1 MSASFRPDIQGLRAL
16 AVGGVVAY
24 HFGLTALPGGFA
36 GVDIFFV
43 ISGWLIS
50 THLMREITETGRLDL
65 WRFYARRARRLLPAA
80 LFVILVT
87 LAAGYFILSPRE
99 QALYSRGAMYASAYA
114 INLWLLR
121 WSFDYFAA
129 DALSNPF
136 IHFWSLSVE
145 EQFYL
150 VWPALLLLA
159 AWLRPGKHMA
169 IAVIGAA
176 GLASFAACLWLTS
189 AAPAWAF
196 YFSPLR
202 AWEFA
207 AGGLATL
214 APATLWRNRLEQF
227 IVSRKRRTAPA
238 LCPDAIADGKPFH
251 AFPGIARWLRA
262 VQGWLGLALIAAAYL
277 ALSEDLPFPG
287 WYALLPVAGTV
298 LVLLSGAGEEDDSET
313 VSPAR
318 WQALAPASLLSLP
331 PLQWIGALSYSL
343 YLWHWPVIVYA
354 GMLVPDLTVAQRL
367 GCGALA
373 LALSF
378 LTYHL
383 IENPARRGGWPIAGA
398 RAFRFAAIPVRKPF
412 HTFPGIALAPA
423 LALTGAGVAVAYANA
438 HLATRNIDPAQRGI
452 EQAAEQPSIAR
463 ARDANCLL
471 DFHTVKPKPC
481 VFGPADAAHTIVLF
495 GDSHADHWSTPLVAA
510 ARRND
515 TKVVTYLKSSCRA
528 SRLST
533 FNAVLKRD
541 YTECDAWR
549 EQAIADIIRRKP
561 RLVVIS
567 EFSIGNLTR
576 DLPAAGRKAETARWQ
591 AGLRS
596 TLQAFSKAGVETA
609 VIRDTPIGDSFADSC
624 VARALWWRKAPSR
637 CDTPRTE
644 AANDK
649 AAAAER
655 AVVKSVPDTL
665 YVDLTDRFCGPTQCH
680 VFIGGKLAFRDR
692 HHLATAFAE
701 TLEGPL
707 EKALF

>member
-1 MSASFRPDIQGLRAL
+1 MAASFRPDIQGLRAL

-43 ISGWLIS
+43 ISGWLIT
-50 THLMREITETGRLDL
+50 THLMQEIGDTGRLDL

-80 LFVILVT
+80 LFVILAT
-87 LAAGYFILSPRE
+87 LAAGYFILSPQE
-99 QALYSRGAMYASAYA
+99 QALYSRGAMFASAYA

-129 DALSNPF
+129 DATSNPF

-150 VWPALLLLA
+150 AWPALLLLA
-159 AWLRPGKHMA
+159 AWLRPGRRTA
-169 IAVIGAA
+169 VAVIGAA
-176 GLASFAACLWLTS
+176 GLASFAACMWLTS

-196 YFSPLR
+196 YVSPLR

-214 APATLWRNRLEQF
+214 APATLLQHR
-227 IVSRKRRTAPA
+227 AA
-238 LCPDAIADGKPFH
+238 
-251 AFPGIARWLRA
+251 LRA
-262 VQGWLGLALIAAAYL
+262 ALGWLGLALIAAAYL
-277 ALSEDLPFPG
+277 LLSEDMPFPG
-287 WYALLPVAGTV
+287 YLALLPVAGTV
-298 LVLLSGAGEEDDSET
+298 LVLVSGVGAEQTGRRAWWQSLG
-313 VSPAR
+313 PA
-318 WQALAPASLLSLP
+318 AALSLP
-331 PLQWIGALSYSL
+331 PLQWIGTLSYSL

-354 GMLVPDLTVAQRL
+354 QMLVPDLTAPQRL

-373 LALSF
+373 LALSVF
-378 LTYHL
+378 TYHL
-383 IENPARRGGWPIAGA
+383 IENPGRRAGWLTVGA
-398 RAFRFAAIPVRKPF
+398 R
-412 HTFPGIALAPA
+412 ALAPA
-423 LALTGAGVAVAYANA
+423 LALTGVGVAVAYANA
-438 HLATRNIDPAQRGI
+438 HLAQRNIDPEQRGI
-452 EQAAEQPSIAR
+452 ERAAEQPSIAR
-463 ARDANCLL
+463 AVDKSCLL
-471 DFHTVKPKPC
+471 DFHTVTPKPC
-481 VFGPADAAHTIVLF
+481 VFGATDAAHTIVLF
-495 GDSHADHWSTPLVAA
+495 GDSHADHWSTPLIEAA
-510 ARRND
+510 KRND

-533 FNAVLKRD
+533 FNTVLKRD

-549 EQAIADIIRRKP
+549 EQAISDIIRRKP

-576 DLPAAGRKAETARWQ
+576 DMPAASRAAETARWQ

-596 TLQAFSKAGVETA
+596 TLQAFSRAGVEAA
-609 VIRDTPIGDSFADSC
+609 VIRDTPINASFADSC
-624 VARALWWRKAPSR
+624 VARTLWWREAPSPH
-637 CDTPRTE
+637 CDTPRAK
-644 AANDK
+644 AANDN

-655 AVVKSVPDTL
+655 AVVTSVPNTL
-665 YVDLTDRFCGPTQCH
+665 YVDLTDRFCGRTACH

>member
-1 MSASFRPDIQGLRAL
+1 MAASFRPDIQGLRAL

-43 ISGWLIS
+43 ISGWLIT
-50 THLMREITETGRLDL
+50 THLMHEITETGRLDL
-65 WRFYARRARRLLPAA
+65 LRFYARRARRLLPAA
-80 LFVILVT
+80 LFVILAT
-87 LAAGYFILSPRE
+87 LAAGYFILAPQE
-99 QALYSRGAMYASAYA
+99 QALYSRGAMFASAYA

-121 WSFDYFAA
+121 WSFDYFAS

-150 VWPALLLLA
+150 VWPALLLFA
-159 AWLRPGKHMA
+159 AWLHPGKRM
-169 IAVIGAA
+169 AVIVIGVA
-176 GLASFAACLWLTS
+176 GLASFTACLWLTS
-189 AAPAWAF
+189 LSPAWAF

-214 APATLWRNRLEQF
+214 APATLLRNR
-227 IVSRKRRTAPA
+227 A
-238 LCPDAIADGKPFH
+238 
-251 AFPGIARWLRA
+251 WLRA
-262 VQGWLGLALIAAAYL
+262 ALGWLGLALIAVAYL
-277 ALSEDLPFPG
+277 CLSEDLPFPG

-298 LVLLSGAGEEDDSET
+298 LVLLSGAGEEHDKHT
-313 VSPAR
+313 ASPTG
-318 WQALAPASLLSLP
+318 WQALTPAAALSLP

-354 GMLVPDLTVAQRL
+354 GMLAPDLTAPQRL

-373 LALSF
+373 LALAF

-383 IENPARRGGWPIAGA
+383 IENPARRGGWLTVG
-398 RAFRFAAIPVRKPF
+398 VR
-412 HTFPGIALAPA
+412 ALAPA
-423 LALTGAGVAVAYANA
+423 LALTGVGVAVAYANA

-452 EQAAEQPSIAR
+452 EQAAEQPSTAR
-463 ARDANCLL
+463 ATDENCLL

-481 VFGPADAAHTIVLF
+481 TFGAADAAHTIVLF
-495 GDSHADHWSTPLVAA
+495 GDSHADHWSTPLVEA

-528 SRLST
+528 SRLPT
-533 FNAVLKRD
+533 FSAVLKRD

-576 DLPAAGRKAETARWQ
+576 DMPAAGRKAETARWQ

-596 TLQAFSKAGVETA
+596 TLQAFSQAGVETA

-624 VARALWWRKAPSR
+624 VARALWWREPPSN
-637 CDTPRTE
+637 CDTPRAQ
-644 AANDK
+644 AANDS
-649 AAAAER
+649 AAAQER

-665 YVDLTDRFCGPTQCH
+665 YVDLTDRFCGPTECH

-701 TLEGPL
+701 TLEGPI
-707 EKALF
+707 ERALF

>member
-1 MSASFRPDIQGLRAL
+1 MAASFRPDIQGLRAL

-24 HFGLTALPGGFA
+24 HFGLSALPGGFA

-43 ISGWLIS
+43 ISGWLIT
-50 THLMREITETGRLDL
+50 THLMSEITETGRLDL

-80 LFVILVT
+80 LFVILAT
-87 LAAGYFILSPRE
+87 LGAGYFILAPQE
-99 QALYSRGAMYASAYA
+99 QALYSRGAMFASAYA

-150 VWPALLLLA
+150 VWPALLLFA
-159 AWLRPGKHMA
+159 AWLHPGKRMA
-169 IAVIGAA
+169 AVVIGIA

-189 AAPAWAF
+189 LSPAWAF

-214 APATLWRNRLEQF
+214 APA
-227 IVSRKRRTAPA
+227 A
-238 LCPDAIADGKPFH
+238 LRQQRP
-251 AFPGIARWLRA
+251 WLRSA
-262 VQGWLGLALIAAAYL
+262 QGWLGLALIAAAYVS
-277 ALSEDLPFPG
+277 LSEDLPFPG
-287 WYALLPVAGTV
+287 WYAVIPVAGTV
-298 LVLLSGAGEEDDSET
+298 LVLLSGAGKELDEAT
-313 VSPAR
+313 ASPTG
-318 WQALAPASLLSLP
+318 WQTLAPASLLSLP
-331 PLQWIGALSYSL
+331 PLQWVGALSYSL

-354 GMLVPDLTVAQRL
+354 QMLAPDLSVPQRL

-383 IENPARRGGWPIAGA
+383 IENPGRRFGWLTAS
-398 RAFRFAAIPVRKPF
+398 KW
-412 HTFPGIALAPA
+412 ALAPA
-423 LALTGAGVAVAYANA
+423 LALTGVGVAVAYANA
-438 HLATRNIDPAQRGI
+438 HLATGNIDPTQRGI

-463 ARDANCLL
+463 ALDKNCLL

-481 VFGPADAAHTIVLF
+481 TFGPADAAHTIVLF
-495 GDSHADHWSTPLVAA
+495 GDSHADHWSTPLVEAA
-510 ARRND
+510 KRND

-533 FNAVLKRD
+533 FNTVLKRD

-576 DLPAAGRKAETARWQ
+576 DMPAAGRKAETARWQ

-596 TLQAFSKAGVETA
+596 TLQAFSQAGVETA

-624 VARALWWRKAPSR
+624 VARALWWREAPSR
-637 CDTPRTE
+637 CDTPRAQ
-644 AANDK
+644 AANDG
-649 AAAAER
+649 AAAQER

>member
-1 MSASFRPDIQGLRAL
+1 MAASFRPDIQGLRAL

-24 HFGLTALPGGFA
+24 HFGLTGLPGGFA

-43 ISGWLIS
+43 ISGWLIT
-50 THLMREITETGRLDL
+50 THLMQEITETGRLDL

-80 LFVILVT
+80 LFVILAT
-87 LAAGYFILSPRE
+87 LAAGHFILAPQE
-99 QALYSRGAMYASAYA
+99 QALYSRGAMFASAYA

-129 DALSNPF
+129 DATSNPF

-150 VWPALLLLA
+150 AWPALLLLA
-159 AWLRPGKHMA
+159 AWLRPGRRTA
-169 IAVIGAA
+169 VAVIGAA
-176 GLASFAACLWLTS
+176 GLASFAACAWLTVV
-189 AAPAWAF
+189 APAWAF

-214 APATLWRNRLEQF
+214 VPVTFLHHRA
-227 IVSRKRRTAPA
+227 
-238 LCPDAIADGKPFH
+238 G
-251 AFPGIARWLRA
+251 LRA
-262 VQGWLGLALIAAAYL
+262 VQGWLGLTLIAVAYL
-277 ALSEDLPFPG
+277 LLSEDLPFPG
-287 WYALLPVAGTV
+287 YYALLPVAGTM
-298 LVLLSGAGEEDDSET
+298 LVLLSSAGEEQNG
-313 VSPAR
+313 SPCR
-318 WQALAPASLLSLP
+318 QAFGPTAALSLP

-354 GMLVPDLTVAQRL
+354 QMLAPDLSGPQRL

-373 LALSF
+373 LALSVF
-378 LTYHL
+378 TYHL
-383 IENPARRGGWPIAGA
+383 IENPVRRGGWLTAGA
-398 RAFRFAAIPVRKPF
+398 RSLYFSAIPDGKPRL
-412 HTFPGIALAPA
+412 TFPGIALVPA

-438 HLATRNIDPAQRGI
+438 HLAQRNVDPQQRGI
-452 EQAAEQPSIAR
+452 EQAAEKPSIAR
-463 ARDANCLL
+463 AADKGCLL
-471 DFHTVKPKPC
+471 DFHTVTPKPC
-481 VFGPADAAHTIVLF
+481 TFGAADAAHTIVLF
-495 GDSHADHWSTPLVAA
+495 GDSHADHWSTPLIEAA
-510 ARRND
+510 KRND
-515 TKVVTYLKSSCRA
+515 TRVVTYLKSSCRA

-533 FNAVLKRD
+533 FNTVLKRD

-549 EQAIADIIRRKP
+549 EQAISDIIARKP

-576 DLPAAGRKAETARWQ
+576 DMPAARRIAETARWQ

-596 TLQAFSKAGVETA
+596 TLQAFSRAGVETA
-609 VIRDTPIGDSFADSC
+609 VIRDTPISDSFADSC
-624 VARALWWRKAPSR
+624 VARTLWWREAPSPH

-644 AANDK
+644 AANDG

-655 AVVKSVPDTL
+655 AIVASVPDTL
-665 YVDLTDRFCGPTQCH
+665 YVDLTDRFCGRTACH

-707 EKALF
+707 ERALF

>member
-1 MSASFRPDIQGLRAL
+1 MAASFRPDIQGLRAL

-24 HFGLTALPGGFA
+24 HFGLSALPGGFA

-43 ISGWLIS
+43 ISGWLIT
-50 THLMREITETGRLDL
+50 THLMGEITETGRLDL
-65 WRFYARRARRLLPAA
+65 WRFYARRARRLLSAA
-80 LFVILVT
+80 LFVILMT
-87 LAAGYFILSPRE
+87 LGLGYFILAPQE
-99 QALYSRGAMYASAYA
+99 QALYSRGAMFASAYA

-150 VWPALLLLA
+150 VWPALLLFA
-159 AWLRPGKHMA
+159 AWLRPDRRMA
-169 IAVIGAA
+169 VVVIGVA

-189 AAPAWAF
+189 LSPAWAF

-207 AGGLATL
+207 AGGLATQ
-214 APATLWRNRLEQF
+214 APAALWQQR
-227 IVSRKRRTAPA
+227 P
-238 LCPDAIADGKPFH
+238 
-251 AFPGIARWLRA
+251 WLRSA
-262 VQGWLGLALIAAAYL
+262 EGWLGLVLIAVAYL
-277 ALSEDLPFPG
+277 SLSEDLPFPG

-298 LVLLSGAGEEDDSET
+298 LVLLSGAGEENDAAET
-313 VSPAR
+313 SPAR
-318 WQALAPASLLSLP
+318 WQALAPASVLSLA
-331 PLQWIGALSYSL
+331 PLQWVGTLSYSL

-354 GMLVPDLTVAQRL
+354 GMLAPDLSILRRF

-373 LALSF
+373 LAF

-383 IENPARRGGWPIAGA
+383 IENPARRGGWLTVGA
-398 RAFRFAAIPVRKPF
+398 R
-412 HTFPGIALAPA
+412 ALAPA
-423 LALTGAGVAVAYANA
+423 LALTGMGVAAAYANA
-438 HLATRNIDPAQRGI
+438 HLAARNIDSAQRGI

-463 ARDANCLL
+463 AVDKNCLL

-481 VFGPADAAHTIVLF
+481 TFGPADAAHTIVLF
-495 GDSHADHWSTPLVAA
+495 GDSHADHWSTPLVEAA
-510 ARRND
+510 KRND

-533 FNAVLKRD
+533 FNTVLKRD

-549 EQAIADIIRRKP
+549 EQAITDIIRRKP

-576 DLPAAGRKAETARWQ
+576 DMPAAGRKAETARWQ

-596 TLQAFSKAGVETA
+596 TLQAFSQAGVETA

-624 VARALWWRKAPSR
+624 VARALWWREAPSR
-637 CDTPRTE
+637 CDTPRAQ
-644 AANDK
+644 AANDST
-649 AAAAER
+649 AAQER
-655 AVVKSVPDTL
+655 AVVKSVPDTR

>member
-1 MSASFRPDIQGLRAL
+1 MAASFRPDIQGLRAL

-50 THLMREITETGRLDL
+50 THLMQEIGETGRLDL

-87 LAAGYFILSPRE
+87 LAAGYFILAPQE
-99 QALYSRGAMYASAYA
+99 QALYSRGAMFASAYA

-129 DALSNPF
+129 DATSNPF

-150 VWPALLLLA
+150 AWPALLLLA
-159 AWLRPGKHMA
+159 AWLRPGRRTAAAM
-169 IAVIGAA
+169 IGVV

-214 APATLWRNRLEQF
+214 VPMALLQHRIWLR
-227 IVSRKRRTAPA
+227 PA
-238 LCPDAIADGKPFH
+238 L
-251 AFPGIARWLRA
+251 
-262 VQGWLGLALIAAAYL
+262 GWLGLALIATAYRL
-277 ALSEDLPFPG
+277 LSEDLPFPG

-298 LVLLSGAGEEDDSET
+298 LVLLSGGCGEQTNGRTDRH
-313 VSPAR
+313 VLGPAT
-318 WQALAPASLLSLP
+318 ALSLP
-331 PLQWIGALSYSL
+331 LLQWIGTLSYSL

-354 GMLVPDLTVAQRL
+354 GMLTPDLTVPQRL
-367 GCGALA
+367 GCGVLA
-373 LALSF
+373 LALSV

-383 IENPARRGGWPIAGA
+383 IENPARRGAWLTVGA
-398 RAFRFAAIPVRKPF
+398 R
-412 HTFPGIALAPA
+412 ALAPA

-438 HLATRNIDPAQRGI
+438 HLATRNIGPEQRGI
-452 EQAAEQPSIAR
+452 EQAAERPSIAR
-463 ARDANCLL
+463 AVDKNCLA
-471 DFHTVKPKPC
+471 DFQTVTPKPC
-481 VFGPADAAHTIVLF
+481 TFGPADATRTIVLF
-495 GDSHADHWSTPLVAA
+495 GDSHADHWSTPLIEA
-510 ARRND
+510 ARRNH

-533 FNAVLKRD
+533 FNTVLKRD

-549 EQAIADIIRRKP
+549 EQAISEIIRRKP

-576 DLPAAGRKAETARWQ
+576 DLPAAERTAEVARWQ

-596 TLQAFSKAGVETA
+596 TLQAFSRAGVETA
-609 VIRDTPIGDSFADSC
+609 VIRDTPINASFAGSC
-624 VARALWWRKAPSR
+624 VARTLWWREAPSPH
-637 CDTPRTE
+637 CDTPRAE
-644 AANDK
+644 AANDST
-649 AAAAER
+649 AATER
-655 AVVKSVPDTL
+655 AVVTSVPDTR
-665 YVDLTDRFCGPTQCH
+665 YIDLTNQFCGPTTCH
-680 VFIGGKLAFRDR
+680 VVISGQLAFRDR
-692 HHLATAFAE
+692 HHLATGFAE
-701 TLEGPL
+701 TLAGPL
-707 EKALF
+707 ERALF

>member
-1 MSASFRPDIQGLRAL
+1 MAASFRPDIQGLRAL

-50 THLMREITETGRLDL
+50 THLMQEIGDTGRLDL

-80 LFVILVT
+80 LFVILAT
-87 LAAGYFILSPRE
+87 LAAGYFILAPQE
-99 QALYSRGAMYASAYA
+99 QALYSHGAMFASAYT

-129 DALSNPF
+129 DATSNPF

-150 VWPALLLLA
+150 AWPALLLLA
-159 AWLRPGKHMA
+159 AWLRPGRRTA
-169 IAVIGAA
+169 VAVIGAA
-176 GLASFAACLWLTS
+176 GLASFAACMWLTS

-214 APATLWRNRLEQF
+214 VPAAFLRHQPWLR
-227 IVSRKRRTAPA
+227 PA
-238 LCPDAIADGKPFH
+238 L
-251 AFPGIARWLRA
+251 
-262 VQGWLGLALIAAAYL
+262 GWLGLVLIAAAYL
-277 ALSEDLPFPG
+277 RLSENMPFPG
-287 WYALLPVAGTV
+287 WRALLPVAGTV
-298 LVLLSGAGEEDDSET
+298 LVLLSGAGAKQT
-313 VSPAR
+313 GK
-318 WQALAPASLLSLP
+318 QAEQRTGWRAFAPATALSLP
-331 PLQWIGALSYSL
+331 PLQWIGSLSYSL

-354 GMLVPDLTVAQRL
+354 GMLAPDLTVAQRL
-367 GCGALA
+367 GCGVLA
-373 LALSF
+373 LALSV

-383 IENPARRGGWPIAGA
+383 IENPARRGAWLMAGA
-398 RAFRFAAIPVRKPF
+398 RALIPAF
-412 HTFPGIALAPA
+412 
-423 LALTGAGVAVAYANA
+423 ALTGAGVAVAYANA

-452 EQAAEQPSIAR
+452 EQAAEKPSIVR
-463 ARDANCLL
+463 AADKSCLA
-471 DFHTVKPKPC
+471 DFQTVTPKPC
-481 VFGPADAAHTIVLF
+481 VFGAADAAHTIVLF
-495 GDSHADHWSTPLVAA
+495 GDSHADHWSTPLIEAA
-510 ARRND
+510 KRND

-533 FNAVLKRD
+533 FNTVLKRD

-549 EQAIADIIRRKP
+549 EQAISDIIHAKP

-576 DLPAAGRKAETARWQ
+576 DMPAADRAAETARWQ
-591 AGLRS
+591 SGLRS
-596 TLQAFSKAGVETA
+596 TLQAFSRAGVETA
-609 VIRDTPIGDSFADSC
+609 VIRDTPLNASFADSC
-624 VARALWWRKAPSR
+624 VARALWWREAPSPH

-644 AANDK
+644 AANDSI
-649 AAAAER
+649 AAAER
-655 AVVKSVPDTL
+655 AVVNSVPDTR
-665 YVDLTDRFCGPTQCH
+665 YIDLTDRFCGPTSCH
-680 VFIGGKLAFRDR
+680 VVISGQLAFRDR

-701 TLEGPL
+701 TLEAPI
-707 EKALF
+707 ERALF

>member
-1 MSASFRPDIQGLRAL
+1 MAASFRPDIQGLRAL

-50 THLMREITETGRLDL
+50 THLMQEIGDTGRLDL

-80 LFVILVT
+80 LFVILAT
-87 LAAGYFILSPRE
+87 LATGYFILAPQE

-129 DALSNPF
+129 DAASNPF

-150 VWPALLLLA
+150 AWPALLLLA
-159 AWLRPGKHMA
+159 AWLRPGRRMA
-169 IAVIGAA
+169 VIVIGAA

-214 APATLWRNRLEQF
+214 APMTVLQYRA
-227 IVSRKRRTAPA
+227 
-238 LCPDAIADGKPFH
+238 
-251 AFPGIARWLRA
+251 WLRA
-262 VQGWLGLALIAAAYL
+262 ALGWLGLALIAAAYL
-277 ALSEDLPFPG
+277 HLSENMPFPG
-287 WYALLPVAGTV
+287 WYALLPVVGTV
-298 LVLLSGAGEEDDSET
+298 LVLLSGAGAEQT
-313 VSPAR
+313 NGRAN
-318 WQALAPASLLSLP
+318 WQALGPATALSLP
-331 PLQWIGALSYSL
+331 PLQWIGTLSYSL

-354 GMLVPDLTVAQRL
+354 GMLVPDLTVPQRL
-367 GCGALA
+367 GCGVLA
-373 LALSF
+373 LALSAV
-378 LTYHL
+378 TYHL
-383 IENPARRGGWPIAGA
+383 IENPARRGAWLMAGA
-398 RAFRFAAIPVRKPF
+398 RSFPSAIQGARPLRA
-412 HTFPGIALAPA
+412 FPGLVLVPA
-423 LALTGAGVAVAYANA
+423 LVLTGTGVAVAYANA
-438 HLATRNIDPAQRGI
+438 HLATRNIGPEQRGI
-452 EQAAEQPSIAR
+452 VQAAEQPSIVR
-463 ARDANCLL
+463 AVDKSCLL
-471 DFHTVKPKPC
+471 DFQTVTPKPC
-481 VFGPADAAHTIVLF
+481 VFGAANAAHTIVLF
-495 GDSHADHWSTPLVAA
+495 GDSHADHWSTPLIEAA
-510 ARRND
+510 KRND

-533 FNAVLKRD
+533 FNTVLKRD

-549 EQAIADIIRRKP
+549 EQAISDIIQARP

-576 DLPAAGRKAETARWQ
+576 DMPDASRTAEVERWQ

-596 TLQAFSKAGVETA
+596 TLQAFSRAGVETA
-609 VIRDTPIGDSFADSC
+609 VIRDTPINASFADSC
-624 VARALWWRKAPSR
+624 VARALWWREAPSPH
-637 CDTPRTE
+637 CDTPRAD
-644 AANDK
+644 AANDSI
-649 AAAAER
+649 AAAER
-655 AVVKSVPDTL
+655 AVVKSVPDTR
-665 YVDLTDRFCGPTQCH
+665 YIDLTDRFCGPTACH
-680 VFIGGKLAFRDR
+680 VVISGKLAFRDR

-707 EKALF
+707 ERALF

>member
-1 MSASFRPDIQGLRAL
+1 MSAFRPDIQGLRAL

-43 ISGWLIS
+43 ISGWLIT
-50 THLMREITETGRLDL
+50 THLMREIGDTGRLDL

-80 LFVILVT
+80 LFVILAT
-87 LAAGYFILSPRE
+87 LAAGYFILAPQE

-129 DALSNPF
+129 DAASNPF

-150 VWPALLLLA
+150 AWPTLLLLA
-159 AWLRPGKHMA
+159 AWLRPGRRMA
-169 IAVIGAA
+169 VAVIGMA
-176 GLASFAACLWLTS
+176 GLASFATCVWLTS
-189 AAPAWAF
+189 LSPAWAF

-214 APATLWRNRLEQF
+214 VPAAFQGQRPRL
-227 IVSRKRRTAPA
+227 
-238 LCPDAIADGKPFH
+238 H
-251 AFPGIARWLRA
+251 AA
-262 VQGWLGLALIAAAYL
+262 QGWLGLALITAAYL
-277 ALSEDLPFPG
+277 WLSEDLPFPG

-298 LVLLSGAGEEDDSET
+298 LVLLGGAGEQTEHT
-313 VSPAR
+313 GGPAR
-318 WQALAPASLLSLP
+318 WQAFGPGAMLSLP
-331 PLQWIGALSYSL
+331 PLQWVGALSYSL

-354 GMLVPDLTVAQRL
+354 GMLVPDLSVPQRL
-367 GCGALA
+367 GCAVLA
-373 LALSF
+373 LALSV

-383 IENPARRGGWPIAGA
+383 VENPARRGAWLMAGA
-398 RAFRFAAIPVRKPF
+398 RA
-412 HTFPGIALAPA
+412 LAPA
-423 LALTGAGVAVAYANA
+423 MALTGAGVAVAYANA
-438 HLATRNIDPAQRGI
+438 HLATRNIGPEQRGI
-452 EQAAEQPSIAR
+452 EEAAEQPSIAR
-463 ARDANCLL
+463 ATDKNCLL
-471 DFHTVKPKPC
+471 DFHTVRPKPC
-481 VFGPADAAHTIVLF
+481 VFGPADAAHTVVLF
-495 GDSHADHWSTPLVAA
+495 GDSHADHWSTPLVEA

-533 FNAVLKRD
+533 FNTVLKRE

-549 EQAIADIIRRKP
+549 EQAISDIIARKP

-576 DLPAAGRKAETARWQ
+576 DLPAAGRRAETARWQ

-596 TLQAFSKAGVETA
+596 TLQAFSRAGVETA
-609 VIRDTPIGDSFADSC
+609 VIRDTPINDSFADSC
-624 VARALWWRKAPSR
+624 VARALWWREAPSL
-637 CDTPRTE
+637 CDTPRAQ
-644 AANDK
+644 AANDG

-655 AVVKSVPDTL
+655 AVVTSVPDTR
-665 YVDLTDRFCGPTQCH
+665 YVDLTDRFCGPTACH

-701 TLEGPL
+701 TLERPL

>member
-1 MSASFRPDIQGLRAL
+1 
-16 AVGGVVAY
+16 
-24 HFGLTALPGGFA
+24 
-36 GVDIFFV
+36 
-43 ISGWLIS
+43 LIS
-50 THLMREITETGRLDL
+50 THLMQEIGETGRLDL

-87 LAAGYFILSPRE
+87 LAAGYFILAPQE
-99 QALYSRGAMYASAYA
+99 QALYSRGAMFASAYA

-129 DALSNPF
+129 DATSNPF

-150 VWPALLLLA
+150 AWPALLLLA
-159 AWLRPGKHMA
+159 AWLRPGRRTAAAM
-169 IAVIGAA
+169 IGVV

-214 APATLWRNRLEQF
+214 VPMALLQHRIWLR
-227 IVSRKRRTAPA
+227 PA
-238 LCPDAIADGKPFH
+238 L
-251 AFPGIARWLRA
+251 
-262 VQGWLGLALIAAAYL
+262 GWLGLALIATAYRL
-277 ALSEDLPFPG
+277 LSEDLPFPG

-298 LVLLSGAGEEDDSET
+298 LVLLSGGCGEQTNGRTDRH
-313 VSPAR
+313 VLGPAT
-318 WQALAPASLLSLP
+318 ALSLP
-331 PLQWIGALSYSL
+331 PLQWIGTLSYSL

-354 GMLVPDLTVAQRL
+354 GMLTPDLTVPQRL
-367 GCGALA
+367 GCGVLA
-373 LALSF
+373 LALSV

-383 IENPARRGGWPIAGA
+383 IENPARRGAWLTVGA
-398 RAFRFAAIPVRKPF
+398 R
-412 HTFPGIALAPA
+412 ALAPA

-438 HLATRNIDPAQRGI
+438 HLATRNIGPEQRGI
-452 EQAAEQPSIAR
+452 EQAAERPSIAR
-463 ARDANCLL
+463 AVDKNCLA
-471 DFHTVKPKPC
+471 DFQTVTPKPC
-481 VFGPADAAHTIVLF
+481 TFGPADATRTIVLF
-495 GDSHADHWSTPLVAA
+495 GDSHADHWSTPLIEA

-533 FNAVLKRD
+533 FNTVLKRD

-549 EQAIADIIRRKP
+549 EQAISEIIRRKP

-576 DLPAAGRKAETARWQ
+576 DLPAAERTAEVARWQ

-596 TLQAFSKAGVETA
+596 TLQAFSRAGVETA
-609 VIRDTPIGDSFADSC
+609 VIRDTPINASFAGSC
-624 VARALWWRKAPSR
+624 VARTLWWREAPSPH
-637 CDTPRTE
+637 CDTPRAE
-644 AANDK
+644 AANDST
-649 AAAAER
+649 AATER
-655 AVVKSVPDTL
+655 AVVTSVPDTR
-665 YVDLTDRFCGPTQCH
+665 YIDLTNQFCGPTSCH
-680 VFIGGKLAFRDR
+680 VVISGKLAFRDR
-692 HHLATAFAE
+692 HHLATGFAE
-701 TLEGPL
+701 TLAGPL
-707 EKALF
+707 ERALF

>member
-1 MSASFRPDIQGLRAL
+1 MAASFRPDIQGLRAL

-24 HFGLTALPGGFA
+24 HFGFTALPGGFA

-43 ISGWLIS
+43 ISGWLIT
-50 THLMREITETGRLDL
+50 THLMQEIGETSRLDL

-80 LFVILVT
+80 LFVIMVT
-87 LAAGYFILSPRE
+87 LAAGYFILAPQE
-99 QALYSRGAMYASAYA
+99 QALYSRGAMFASAYA

-129 DALSNPF
+129 DATSNPF

-150 VWPALLLLA
+150 AWPALLLLA
-159 AWLRPGKHMA
+159 AWLRPGRRTA
-169 IAVIGAA
+169 AAVIGVV

-214 APATLWRNRLEQF
+214 VPMALLQHRIWLR
-227 IVSRKRRTAPA
+227 PA
-238 LCPDAIADGKPFH
+238 L
-251 AFPGIARWLRA
+251 
-262 VQGWLGLALIAAAYL
+262 GWLGLALIATAYL
-277 ALSEDLPFPG
+277 LLSEDLPFPG

-298 LVLLSGAGEEDDSET
+298 LVLLSGVGEKQT
-313 VSPAR
+313 NGRTHRHALGPAT
-318 WQALAPASLLSLP
+318 ALSMP
-331 PLQWIGALSYSL
+331 PLQWIGTLSYSL

-354 GMLVPDLTVAQRL
+354 GMLAPDLSVPQRL
-367 GCGALA
+367 GCGVLV
-373 LALSF
+373 LALSV

-383 IENPARRGGWPIAGA
+383 IENPARRGAWLTVGA
-398 RAFRFAAIPVRKPF
+398 R
-412 HTFPGIALAPA
+412 ALAPA

-438 HLATRNIDPAQRGI
+438 HLATRNIGPEQRGI
-452 EQAAEQPSIAR
+452 EQAAEKPSIAR
-463 ARDANCLL
+463 AVDKGCLA
-471 DFHTVKPKPC
+471 DFQTVTPKPC
-481 VFGPADAAHTIVLF
+481 TFGPTDATRTIVLF
-495 GDSHADHWSTPLVAA
+495 GDSHADHWSTPLIEAA
-510 ARRND
+510 QRND

-533 FNAVLKRD
+533 FNTVLKRD

-549 EQAIADIIRRKP
+549 EQAISEIIRRKP

-576 DLPAAGRKAETARWQ
+576 DLPAAERTAEVARWQ

-596 TLQAFSKAGVETA
+596 TLQAFSRAGVETA
-609 VIRDTPIGDSFADSC
+609 VIRDTPINASFADSC
-624 VARALWWRKAPSR
+624 VARTLWWREAPSPH
-637 CDTPRTE
+637 CDTPRAE
-644 AANDK
+644 AANDST
-649 AAAAER
+649 AAAER
-655 AVVKSVPDTL
+655 AVVTSVPDTR
-665 YVDLTDRFCGPTQCH
+665 YIDLTNQFCGPTACH
-680 VFIGGKLAFRDR
+680 VVISGKLAFRDR

-707 EKALF
+707 ERALF

>member
-1 MSASFRPDIQGLRAL
+1 MSTCPADTCDGLGQAVGQEVGLHEGAVLAASFRPDIQGLRAL

-24 HFGLTALPGGFA
+24 HFGLSALPGGFA

-43 ISGWLIS
+43 ISGWLIT
-50 THLMREITETGRLDL
+50 THLMQEIGDTGRLDL

-80 LFVILVT
+80 LFVVLATLV
-87 LAAGYFILSPRE
+87 AGYFILSPQE
-99 QALYSRGAMYASAYA
+99 QALYSRGAMFASAYA

-121 WSFDYFAA
+121 WSFDYFAT
-129 DALSNPF
+129 DATSNPF

-150 VWPALLLLA
+150 AWPALLLLA
-159 AWLRPGKHMA
+159 AWLRPGRRTA
-169 IAVIGAA
+169 VAVIGIA
-176 GLASFAACLWLTS
+176 GLASFVACAWLTS

-214 APATLWRNRLEQF
+214 VPVTFLLHRPWLCA
-227 IVSRKRRTAPA
+227 A
-238 LCPDAIADGKPFH
+238 LGSI
-251 AFPGIARWLRA
+251 
-262 VQGWLGLALIAAAYL
+262 GLALIAAAYL
-277 ALSEDLPFPG
+277 WLSEDLPFPG
-287 WYALLPVAGTV
+287 YLALLPVAGTV
-298 LVLLSGAGEEDDSET
+298 LVLLGGAGEER
-313 VSPAR
+313 AGMWANR
-318 WQALAPASLLSLP
+318 RNNWQAFGPAAALSLP

-354 GMLVPDLTVAQRL
+354 QMLVPDLSVPQRL

-373 LALSF
+373 LALSVF
-378 LTYHL
+378 TYRL
-383 IENPARRGGWPIAGA
+383 IENPGRRAGWLTAGA
-398 RAFRFAAIPVRKPF
+398 RALYFSAIPDAKPRL
-412 HTFPGIALAPA
+412 TFPAIALAPA

-438 HLATRNIDPAQRGI
+438 HLAQRNIDPEQRGI
-452 EQAAEQPSIAR
+452 EQAAEQPSIVR
-463 ARDANCLL
+463 AVDKSCLL
-471 DFHTVKPKPC
+471 DFHTVTPKPC
-481 VFGPADAAHTIVLF
+481 TFGATDAAHTIVLF
-495 GDSHADHWSTPLVAA
+495 GDSHADHWSTPLIEA

-533 FNAVLKRD
+533 FNTVLKRD

-549 EQAIADIIRRKP
+549 EQAISDIIARKP

-576 DLPAAGRKAETARWQ
+576 DMPAASRTAETARWQ

-596 TLQAFSKAGVETA
+596 TLQAFSRAGVEAA
-609 VIRDTPIGDSFADSC
+609 VIRDTPINTSFADSC
-624 VARALWWRKAPSR
+624 VARALWWREAPSPH

-644 AANDK
+644 AANDG
-649 AAAAER
+649 AAATER
-655 AVVKSVPDTL
+655 AIVASVPDTL
-665 YVDLTDRFCGPTQCH
+665 YVDLTDHFCGHTSCH

-701 TLEGPL
+701 TLERPL

>member
-1 MSASFRPDIQGLRAL
+1 MAASFRPDIQGLRAL

-24 HFGLTALPGGFA
+24 HFGLSALPGGFA

-43 ISGWLIS
+43 ISGWLIT
-50 THLMREITETGRLDL
+50 THLMGEITETGRLDL

-80 LFVILVT
+80 LFVILAT
-87 LAAGYFILSPRE
+87 LTAGYFILAPQE
-99 QALYSRGAMYASAYA
+99 QALYSRGAMFASAYA

-150 VWPALLLLA
+150 VWPALLLFA
-159 AWLRPGKHMA
+159 AWLRPGRRMA
-169 IAVIGAA
+169 VAVIGVA

-189 AAPAWAF
+189 LSPAWAF

-214 APATLWRNRLEQF
+214 APAALWQQR
-227 IVSRKRRTAPA
+227 P
-238 LCPDAIADGKPFH
+238 
-251 AFPGIARWLRA
+251 WLRSA
-262 VQGWLGLALIAAAYL
+262 QGWLGLALIAVAYL
-277 ALSEDLPFPG
+277 SLSEDLPFPG

-298 LVLLSGAGEEDDSET
+298 LVLLSGAGEENHAAAT
-313 VSPAR
+313 SPAR

-331 PLQWIGALSYSL
+331 PLQWVGTLSYSL
-343 YLWHWPVIVYA
+343 YLWHWPIIVYA
-354 GMLVPDLTVAQRL
+354 GMLAPDLSVLQRF

-373 LALSF
+373 LALAF

-383 IENPARRGGWPIAGA
+383 IENPARRGGWLTAGA
-398 RAFRFAAIPVRKPF
+398 R
-412 HTFPGIALAPA
+412 ALAPA
-423 LALTGAGVAVAYANA
+423 LALTGVGVAAAYANA

-463 ARDANCLL
+463 ANDKNCLL

-481 VFGPADAAHTIVLF
+481 TFGPVDAAHTIVLF
-495 GDSHADHWSTPLVAA
+495 GDSHADHWSTPLVEA

-533 FNAVLKRD
+533 FNTVLKRD

-576 DLPAAGRKAETARWQ
+576 DMPAAGRKAETARWQ

-596 TLQAFSKAGVETA
+596 TLQAFSQAGVETA

-624 VARALWWRKAPSR
+624 VARALWWREPPSR
-637 CDTPRTE
+637 CDTPRAQ
-644 AANDK
+644 AANDG
-649 AAAAER
+649 AAAQER
-655 AVVKSVPDTL
+655 AVVKSVPDTR

>member
-43 ISGWLIS
+43 ISGWLIT
-50 THLMREITETGRLDL
+50 THLMQEIGDTGGLDL

-80 LFVILVT
+80 LFVILAT
-87 LAAGYFILSPRE
+87 LAAGYFILSPQE
-99 QALYSRGAMYASAYA
+99 QALYSGGAMFASAYA

-150 VWPALLLLA
+150 VWPALLLFA
-159 AWLRPGKHMA
+159 AWLRPGRRMA
-169 IAVIGAA
+169 VVVIGVA

-189 AAPAWAF
+189 LSPAWAF

-207 AGGLATL
+207 AGGLATQ
-214 APATLWRNRLEQF
+214 APAALWQQR
-227 IVSRKRRTAPA
+227 P
-238 LCPDAIADGKPFH
+238 
-251 AFPGIARWLRA
+251 WLRSA
-262 VQGWLGLALIAAAYL
+262 EGWLGLVLIAVAYL
-277 ALSEDLPFPG
+277 SLSEDLPFPG

-298 LVLLSGAGEEDDSET
+298 LVLLSGAGEENDAAET
-313 VSPAR
+313 SPAR
-318 WQALAPASLLSLP
+318 WQALAPASVLSLA
-331 PLQWIGALSYSL
+331 PLQWVGTLSYSL

-354 GMLVPDLTVAQRL
+354 GMLAPDLSILQRF

-373 LALSF
+373 LALAF

-383 IENPARRGGWPIAGA
+383 IENPARRGGWLTVGA
-398 RAFRFAAIPVRKPF
+398 R
-412 HTFPGIALAPA
+412 ALAPA
-423 LALTGAGVAVAYANA
+423 LALTGMGVAAAYTNA

-463 ARDANCLL
+463 AVDKNCLL

-481 VFGPADAAHTIVLF
+481 TFGPADAAHTIVLF
-495 GDSHADHWSTPLVAA
+495 GDSHADHWSTPLVEAA
-510 ARRND
+510 KRND

-533 FNAVLKRD
+533 FNTVLKRD

-549 EQAIADIIRRKP
+549 EQAITDIIRRKP

-576 DLPAAGRKAETARWQ
+576 DMPAAGRKAETARWQ

-596 TLQAFSKAGVETA
+596 TLQAFSQAGVETA

-624 VARALWWRKAPSR
+624 VARALWWREAPSR
-637 CDTPRTE
+637 CDTPRAE
-644 AANDK
+644 AANDST
-649 AAAAER
+649 AAQER
-655 AVVKSVPDTL
+655 AVVKSVPDTR
-665 YVDLTDRFCGPTQCH
+665 YVDLTDRFCGPTECH

>member
-1 MSASFRPDIQGLRAL
+1 MAASFRPDIQGLRAL

-43 ISGWLIS
+43 ISGWLIT
-50 THLMREITETGRLDL
+50 THLMQEIGETGRLDL
-65 WRFYARRARRLLPAA
+65 WRFYARRAQRLLPAA

-87 LAAGYFILSPRE
+87 LAAGYFILAPQE
-99 QALYSRGAMYASAYA
+99 QALYSRGAMFASAYA

-129 DALSNPF
+129 DATSNPF

-150 VWPALLLLA
+150 AWPALLLLA
-159 AWLRPGKHMA
+159 AWLRPGRRTA
-169 IAVIGAA
+169 VAVIGVA

-207 AGGLATL
+207 GGGLATL
-214 APATLWRNRLEQF
+214 APVTLPRHR
-227 IVSRKRRTAPA
+227 A
-238 LCPDAIADGKPFH
+238 
-251 AFPGIARWLRA
+251 WLRPA
-262 VQGWLGLALIAAAYL
+262 FGWLGLALIAAAYL
-277 ALSEDLPFPG
+277 LLSEDLPFPG

-298 LVLLSGAGEEDDSET
+298 LVLLSGAGAEYT
-313 VSPAR
+313 GKQTN
-318 WQALAPASLLSLP
+318 WQALGPAAALSLW
-331 PLQWIGALSYSL
+331 PLQWIGTLSYSL
-343 YLWHWPVIVYA
+343 YLWHWPIIVYA
-354 GMLVPDLTVAQRL
+354 QMLAPNLTVPQRL
-367 GCGALA
+367 GCVVLT
-373 LALSF
+373 LALSAF
-378 LTYHL
+378 TYHL
-383 IENPARRGGWPIAGA
+383 IENPARRGAWLTAGA
-398 RAFRFAAIPVRKPF
+398 RAFPDSIPGARPVRA
-412 HTFPGIALAPA
+412 FPGLVLVPA
-423 LALTGAGVAVAYANA
+423 LVLTGAGVAVGYANA
-438 HLATRNIDPAQRGI
+438 HLATRNIGPEQRGI
-452 EQAAEQPSIAR
+452 QQAAEQPSIAR
-463 ARDANCLL
+463 AVDKTCLL
-471 DFHTVKPKPC
+471 DSRTVTPKPC
-481 VFGPADAAHTIVLF
+481 VFGATDAAHTIVLF
-495 GDSHADHWSTPLVAA
+495 GDSHADHWSTPLIEA

-549 EQAIADIIRRKP
+549 ELAIADIIRRKP

-576 DLPAAGRKAETARWQ
+576 DMPAASRAAEIARWQ

-596 TLQAFSKAGVETA
+596 TLQAFSQAGIETA
-609 VIRDTPIGDSFADSC
+609 VIRDTPINTSFVDSC
-624 VARALWWRKAPSR
+624 VARALWWRAAPSL
-637 CDTPRTE
+637 CDTPRAD
-644 AANDK
+644 AANDST
-649 AAAAER
+649 AATER

-665 YVDLTDRFCGPTQCH
+665 YVDLTDHFCGPAACH
-680 VFIGGKLAFRDR
+680 VVIGGKLAFRDR

-707 EKALF
+707 ERALF

>member
-1 MSASFRPDIQGLRAL
+1 MAAAFRPDIQGLRAL

-50 THLMREITETGRLDL
+50 THLMQEIAETGRLDL

-80 LFVILVT
+80 LFVILAT
-87 LAAGYFILSPRE
+87 LAAGYFILAPQE
-99 QALYSRGAMYASAYA
+99 QTLYSRGAMFASAYA

-129 DALSNPF
+129 DAASNPF

-150 VWPALLLLA
+150 AWPALLLLA
-159 AWLRPGKHMA
+159 AWLRPGQRTA
-169 IAVIGAA
+169 ATVIGVA
-176 GLASFAACLWLTS
+176 GLASLAACLWLTS

-214 APATLWRNRLEQF
+214 APVALLRWRQGLL
-227 IVSRKRRTAPA
+227 AA
-238 LCPDAIADGKPFH
+238 L
-251 AFPGIARWLRA
+251 
-262 VQGWLGLALIAAAYL
+262 GWLGLALIAAAYL
-277 ALSEDLPFPG
+277 LLSENLPFPG
-287 WYALLPVAGTV
+287 WRALLPVAGTV
-298 LVLLSGAGEEDDSET
+298 LVLLSGAGAEQT
-313 VSPAR
+313 GRQAQQR
-318 WQALAPASLLSLP
+318 TGWQAFAPATALSLP
-331 PLQWIGALSYSL
+331 PLQWIGTLSYSL

-354 GMLVPDLTVAQRL
+354 GMLVPDLSVPQRL
-367 GCGALA
+367 GCGV
-373 LALSF
+373 LALSLSV

-383 IENPARRGGWPIAGA
+383 IENPARRGAWLAAGA
-398 RAFRFAAIPVRKPF
+398 RALIPAA
-412 HTFPGIALAPA
+412 
-423 LALTGAGVAVAYANA
+423 ALTGAGVAVAYANA
-438 HLATRNIDPAQRGI
+438 HLAARNIDTAQRGI
-452 EQAAEQPSIAR
+452 EQAAEKPSIVR
-463 ARDANCLL
+463 ATDKSCLL
-471 DFHTVKPKPC
+471 DFHTVTPKPC
-481 VFGPADAAHTIVLF
+481 VFGAANAAHTIVLF
-495 GDSHADHWSTPLVAA
+495 GDSHADHWSTPLVEAA
-510 ARRND
+510 KRND
-515 TKVVTYLKSSCRA
+515 TKVITYLKSSCRA

-549 EQAIADIIRRKP
+549 EQAISDIIRRKP

-567 EFSIGNLTR
+567 EFSIGNLIR
-576 DLPAAGRKAETARWQ
+576 DMPAASRAAEIARWQ
-591 AGLRS
+591 SGLRS
-596 TLQAFSKAGVETA
+596 TLQAFSQAGVETA
-609 VIRDTPIGDSFADSC
+609 VIRDTPINASFADSC
-624 VARALWWRKAPSR
+624 VARALWWREAPSPH

-644 AANDK
+644 AANDST
-649 AAAAER
+649 AAAER
-655 AVVKSVPDTL
+655 AVVNSVPDTR
-665 YVDLTDRFCGPTQCH
+665 YIDLTDRFCGPTSCH
-680 VFIGGKLAFRDR
+680 VVISGQLAFRDR

-707 EKALF
+707 EGALF

>member
-1 MSASFRPDIQGLRAL
+1 VAASFRPDIQGLRAL

-43 ISGWLIS
+43 ISGWLIT
-50 THLMREITETGRLDL
+50 THLMREISETGALDL

-80 LFVILVT
+80 LFVILAT
-87 LAAGYFILSPRE
+87 LAAGYFILAPQE

-121 WSFDYFAA
+121 WSFDYFAS
-129 DALSNPF
+129 DAASNPF

-159 AWLRPGKHMA
+159 AWLRPGRRMA
-169 IAVIGAA
+169 MAVIGVA

-189 AAPAWAF
+189 VSPAWAF

-214 APATLWRNRLEQF
+214 APATFQQHR
-227 IVSRKRRTAPA
+227 P
-238 LCPDAIADGKPFH
+238 
-251 AFPGIARWLRA
+251 WLRA
-262 VQGWLGLALIAAAYL
+262 AQGWLGLALIAAAYL
-277 ALSEDLPFPG
+277 CLSEDLPFPG

-298 LVLLSGAGEEDDSET
+298 LVLLSGAGEESAGQT
-313 VSPAR
+313 TGPTG
-318 WQALAPASLLSLP
+318 WQALAPAAALSLP

-354 GMLVPDLTVAQRL
+354 GMLAPDLTIPQRL

-383 IENPARRGGWPIAGA
+383 IENPGRRFGWLTVGA
-398 RAFRFAAIPVRKPF
+398 R
-412 HTFPGIALAPA
+412 ALAPA
-423 LALTGAGVAVAYANA
+423 LALTGVGVAVAYANA
-438 HLATRNIDPAQRGI
+438 HLATHNIDLAQRGI
-452 EQAAEQPSIAR
+452 EEAAEQPSIAR
-463 ARDANCLL
+463 ALDKNCLL

-481 VFGPADAAHTIVLF
+481 TFGPADAAHTIVLF
-495 GDSHADHWSTPLVAA
+495 GDSHADHWSTPLVEAA
-510 ARRND
+510 KRND

-533 FNAVLKRD
+533 FNTVLKRD

-549 EQAIADIIRRKP
+549 EQAISDIIHAKP

-576 DLPAAGRKAETARWQ
+576 DMPAAGREAETARWQ

-596 TLQAFSKAGVETA
+596 TLQAFSQAGVETA

-624 VARALWWRKAPSR
+624 VARALWWRETPSR
-637 CDTPRTE
+637 CDTPRAQ
-644 AANDK
+644 AANDS
-649 AAAAER
+649 AAAEER
-655 AVVKSVPDTL
+655 AVVKSVSDTL

-701 TLEGPL
+701 TLEGPI

>member
-1 MSASFRPDIQGLRAL
+1 MAASFRPDIQGLRAL

-43 ISGWLIS
+43 ISGWLIT
-50 THLMREITETGRLDL
+50 THLMGEITETGRLDL

-80 LFVILVT
+80 LFVILAT
-87 LAAGYFILSPRE
+87 LGAGYFILAPQE
-99 QALYSRGAMYASAYA
+99 QALYSRGAMFASAYA

-150 VWPALLLLA
+150 VWPALLVFA
-159 AWLRPGKHMA
+159 AWLHPGKRMA
-169 IAVIGAA
+169 VAVIGVA

-189 AAPAWAF
+189 LSPAWAF

-214 APATLWRNRLEQF
+214 APA
-227 IVSRKRRTAPA
+227 A
-238 LCPDAIADGKPFH
+238 LRQQRP
-251 AFPGIARWLRA
+251 WLRSA
-262 VQGWLGLALIAAAYL
+262 QGWLGLALIATAYL
-277 ALSEDLPFPG
+277 SLSEDLPFPG
-287 WYALLPVAGTV
+287 WYAVLPVAGTV
-298 LVLLSGAGEEDDSET
+298 LVLLGGVGKEPEPA
-313 VSPAR
+313 SPTG
-318 WQALAPASLLSLP
+318 WQALMPASLLSLP
-331 PLQWIGALSYSL
+331 PLQWVGALSYSL

-354 GMLVPDLTVAQRL
+354 QMLVPDLGVAQRL

-383 IENPARRGGWPIAGA
+383 IENPGRRFGWLTVGA
-398 RAFRFAAIPVRKPF
+398 RALV
-412 HTFPGIALAPA
+412 PA
-423 LALTGAGVAVAYANA
+423 LALTGVGVAAAYTNA

-463 ARDANCLL
+463 AVDKNCLL

-481 VFGPADAAHTIVLF
+481 TFGAADAAHTIVLF
-495 GDSHADHWSTPLVAA
+495 GDSHADHWSTPLVEA

-528 SRLST
+528 SRLPT
-533 FNAVLKRD
+533 FNTVLKRD

-576 DLPAAGRKAETARWQ
+576 DMPAAGRKAETARWQ

-596 TLQAFSKAGVETA
+596 TLQAFSQAGVETA

-624 VARALWWRKAPSR
+624 VARALWWREAPAR
-637 CDTPRTE
+637 CDTPRAQ
-644 AANDK
+644 AANDTT
-649 AAAAER
+649 AAQER
-655 AVVKSVPDTL
+655 AVVESVPDTL
-665 YVDLTDRFCGPTQCH
+665 YVDLTDRFCGPTECH

>member
-1 MSASFRPDIQGLRAL
+1 MAASFRPDIQGLRAL

-43 ISGWLIS
+43 ISGWLIT

-65 WRFYARRARRLLPAA
+65 WRFYARRARRLLPTAV
-80 LFVILVT
+80 FVILAT
-87 LAAGYFILSPRE
+87 LGAGYFILAPQE
-99 QALYSRGAMYASAYA
+99 QALYSHGAMYASAYA

-129 DALSNPF
+129 DAFSNPF

-150 VWPALLLLA
+150 VWPALLLFA
-159 AWLRPGKHMA
+159 AWLHQGQRMA
-169 IAVIGAA
+169 VMVIGVA
-176 GLASFAACLWLTS
+176 GLASFVACLWLTS
-189 AAPAWAF
+189 LSPAWAF

-214 APATLWRNRLEQF
+214 AP
-227 IVSRKRRTAPA
+227 TASWWHRP
-238 LCPDAIADGKPFH
+238 
-251 AFPGIARWLRA
+251 WLRSA
-262 VQGWLGLALIAAAYL
+262 QGWLGLALIAAAYL
-277 ALSEDLPFPG
+277 WLSDDLPFPG

-298 LVLLSGAGEEDDSET
+298 LVLLSGAGEKHDGQAP
-313 VSPAR
+313 SPAG
-318 WQALAPASLLSLP
+318 WQAFAPATALSLP
-331 PLQWIGALSYSL
+331 PLQWIGTLSYSL

-354 GMLVPDLTVAQRL
+354 GMLAPDLTILQRL
-367 GCGALA
+367 GCC
-373 LALSF
+373 ALSLVLAF

-383 IENPARRGGWPIAGA
+383 IENPARRGGGLAAGA
-398 RAFRFAAIPVRKPF
+398 R
-412 HTFPGIALAPA
+412 ALAPA
-423 LALTGAGVAVAYANA
+423 LALTGVGVVAAYASA
-438 HLATRNIDPAQRGI
+438 HVATRNIDPAQRGI
-452 EQAAEQPSIAR
+452 EEAAQQPSTAR
-463 ARDANCLL
+463 ATDQNCLL
-471 DFHTVKPKPC
+471 DFQTVTPKPC
-481 VFGPADAAHTIVLF
+481 TFGKADAAHTIVLF
-495 GDSHADHWSTPLVAA
+495 GDSHADHWSTPLVEAA
-510 ARRND
+510 SRND

-528 SRLST
+528 SRLPT
-533 FNAVLKRD
+533 FSAVLKRD

-549 EQAIADIIRRKP
+549 EQAISDIIQARP

-576 DLPAAGRKAETARWQ
+576 DMPAAERGQETARWQ

-596 TLQAFSKAGVETA
+596 TLQAFSQAGVETA

-624 VARALWWRKAPSR
+624 VARALWWREAPSR
-637 CDTPRTE
+637 CDTPRAQ
-644 AANDK
+644 AANDS
-649 AAAAER
+649 AAAQER
-655 AVVKSVPDTL
+655 AVVQSVPDTL
-665 YVDLTDRFCGPTQCH
+665 YIDLTDRFCGAEQCH
-680 VFIGGKLAFRDR
+680 VFIDGRLAFRDR
-692 HHLATAFAE
+692 HHLTTAFAQ

>member
-1 MSASFRPDIQGLRAL
+1 MAASFRPDIQGLRAL

-43 ISGWLIS
+43 ISGWLIT
-50 THLMREITETGRLDL
+50 THLMQEITETGRLDL

-80 LFVILVT
+80 IFVILAT
-87 LAAGYFILSPRE
+87 LAAGTLIMAPQE
-99 QALYSRGAMYASAYA
+99 QALYSRGAMYAAAYT

-150 VWPALLLLA
+150 VWPALLVFA
-159 AWLRPGKHMA
+159 AWLHQGRRMTV
-169 IAVIGAA
+169 AVIGIV

-189 AAPAWAF
+189 LSPAWAF

-207 AGGLATL
+207 AGGLATF
-214 APATLWRNRLEQF
+214 A
-227 IVSRKRRTAPA
+227 APA
-238 LCPDAIADGKPFH
+238 LW
-251 AFPGIARWLRA
+251 RRQSWLRA
-262 VQGWLGLALIAAAYL
+262 AQGWLGLVLIAVAYL

-298 LVLLSGAGEEDDSET
+298 LVLLSGAGEQGDAPGVT
-313 VSPAR
+313 R
-318 WQALAPASLLSLP
+318 WRALAPARMLSLA
-331 PLQWIGALSYSL
+331 PLQWVGTLSYSL
-343 YLWHWPVIVYA
+343 YLWHWPIIVYA
-354 GMLVPDLTVAQRL
+354 GMLEPDLGVAQRL
-367 GCGALA
+367 GCAVLA
-373 LALSF
+373 LVLSVA
-378 LTYHL
+378 TYRL
-383 IENPARRGGWPIAGA
+383 IENPARRGDWLAAAA
-398 RAFRFAAIPVRKPF
+398 RAFRFNAGAKPLRL
-412 HTFPGIALAPA
+412 FPGLALAPA
-423 LALTGAGVAVAYANA
+423 FVLTAAGVAAAYANA
-438 HLATRNIDPAQRGI
+438 HLATRNIDPTQRGI
-452 EQAAEQPSIAR
+452 EEAAEQPSIAR
-463 ARDANCLL
+463 AVDKNCLL

-481 VFGPADAAHTIVLF
+481 TFGPADAAHTIVLF
-495 GDSHADHWSTPLVAA
+495 GDSHADHWSTPLVEAA
-510 ARRND
+510 KRND

-533 FNAVLKRD
+533 FNTVLKRD

-549 EQAIADIIRRKP
+549 EQAISDIIRRKP

-576 DLPAAGRKAETARWQ
+576 DMPAASRQAETARWQ

-596 TLQAFSKAGVETA
+596 TLQAFSKAGVEAA
-609 VIRDTPIGDSFADSC
+609 VIRDTPISNSFADAC
-624 VARALWWRKAPSR
+624 VARALWWREAPSL
-637 CDTPRTE
+637 CDTPRAE
-644 AANDK
+644 AANDRV
-649 AAAAER
+649 AVAER

-665 YVDLTDRFCGPTQCH
+665 YVDLTDRFCGPTECH

-692 HHLATAFAE
+692 HHLATGFAE
-701 TLEGPL
+701 TLEAPL

>member
-1 MSASFRPDIQGLRAL
+1 MAASFRPDIQGLRAL

-24 HFGLTALPGGFA
+24 HFGLSGLPGGFA

-43 ISGWLIS
+43 ISGWLIT
-50 THLMREITETGRLDL
+50 THLMQEIGETGGLDL

-80 LFVILVT
+80 LFVILAT
-87 LAAGYFILSPRE
+87 LAAGYFILAPQE
-99 QALYSRGAMYASAYA
+99 QALYSRGAMFASAYA

-121 WSFDYFAA
+121 WSFDYFAT
-129 DALSNPF
+129 DATSNPF

-150 VWPALLLLA
+150 AWPALLLLA
-159 AWLRPGKHMA
+159 AWLRPGRRTA
-169 IAVIGAA
+169 VAVIGVA
-176 GLASFAACLWLTS
+176 GLASFAACAWATS

-214 APATLWRNRLEQF
+214 APATLLPHR
-227 IVSRKRRTAPA
+227 A
-238 LCPDAIADGKPFH
+238 G
-251 AFPGIARWLRA
+251 LRA
-262 VQGWLGLALIAAAYL
+262 ALGWLGLALIAAAYL
-277 ALSEDLPFPG
+277 LLSEDLPFPG
-287 WYALLPVAGTV
+287 WYAPLPVAGTV
-298 LVLLSGAGEEDDSET
+298 LVLLSGVREEQTGKRAD
-313 VSPAR
+313 
-318 WQALAPASLLSLP
+318 WQALGPAAALSLP

-354 GMLVPDLTVAQRL
+354 QMLAPDLTVPQRL

-373 LALSF
+373 LALSVF
-378 LTYHL
+378 TYHL
-383 IENPARRGGWPIAGA
+383 IENPGRRFGWLTAGA
-398 RAFRFAAIPVRKPF
+398 R
-412 HTFPGIALAPA
+412 ALAPA

-438 HLATRNIDPAQRGI
+438 HLAQRNIDPEQRGI
-452 EQAAEQPSIAR
+452 EQAAEKPSIAR
-463 ARDANCLL
+463 AADRSCLL
-471 DFHTVKPKPC
+471 DFQAVTPKPC
-481 VFGPADAAHTIVLF
+481 TFGAADAAHTIVLF
-495 GDSHADHWSTPLVAA
+495 GDSHADHWSTPLIEA

-515 TKVVTYLKSSCRA
+515 TRVVTYLKSSCRA

-533 FNAVLKRD
+533 FNTVLKRD

-576 DLPAAGRKAETARWQ
+576 DMPATGRTAETARWQ

-596 TLQAFSKAGVETA
+596 TLQAFSRAGVEAA
-609 VIRDTPIGDSFADSC
+609 VIRDTPISDSFADSC
-624 VARALWWRKAPSR
+624 VARTLWWREAPSPH

-644 AANDK
+644 AANDST
-649 AAAAER
+649 AAAER
-655 AVVKSVPDTL
+655 AIVTSVPDTV
-665 YVDLTDRFCGPTQCH
+665 YVDLTDRFCGATSCH

-701 TLEGPL
+701 TLEGPI
-707 EKALF
+707 ERALF

>member
-1 MSASFRPDIQGLRAL
+1 MTASFRPDIQGLRAL

-43 ISGWLIS
+43 ISGWLIT
-50 THLMREITETGRLDL
+50 THLMGEITRTGRLDL

-80 LFVILVT
+80 LFVILAT
-87 LAAGYFILSPRE
+87 LGAGYFILAPQE
-99 QALYSRGAMYASAYA
+99 QALYSRGAMFASAYA

-150 VWPALLLLA
+150 VWPALLLFA
-159 AWLRPGKHMA
+159 AWLHRGKRMA
-169 IAVIGAA
+169 VVVIGVA

-189 AAPAWAF
+189 LSPAWAF

-214 APATLWRNRLEQF
+214 APAALWQ
-227 IVSRKRRTAPA
+227 RRP
-238 LCPDAIADGKPFH
+238 
-251 AFPGIARWLRA
+251 WLRA
-262 VQGWLGLALIAAAYL
+262 AQGWLGLALIAAAYL
-277 ALSEDLPFPG
+277 TLSEDLPFPG
-287 WYALLPVAGTV
+287 WYAVLPVAGTV
-298 LVLLSGAGEEDDSET
+298 LVLLSGAGDERDGHT
-313 VSPAR
+313 ASPTG
-318 WQALAPASLLSLP
+318 WQALAPATMLSLP
-331 PLQWIGALSYSL
+331 PLQWIGTLSYSL

-354 GMLVPDLTVAQRL
+354 GMLAPDLTTPQRL
-367 GCGALA
+367 GCAALA
-373 LALSF
+373 LVLAF

-383 IENPARRGGWPIAGA
+383 IENPARLGGGLMAGA
-398 RAFRFAAIPVRKPF
+398 R
-412 HTFPGIALAPA
+412 ALAPA
-423 LALTGAGVAVAYANA
+423 LALTGVGVAVAYANA

-452 EQAAEQPSIAR
+452 EEAAEQPSIAR
-463 ARDANCLL
+463 ATDQNCLL

-481 VFGPADAAHTIVLF
+481 TFGPADAAHTIVLF
-495 GDSHADHWSTPLVAA
+495 GDSHADHWSTPLVEAA
-510 ARRND
+510 SRND

-533 FNAVLKRD
+533 FNTVLKRD

-549 EQAIADIIRRKP
+549 EQAIAEIIRRKP

-576 DLPAAGRKAETARWQ
+576 DMTAAGRKQETARWQ

-596 TLQAFSKAGVETA
+596 TLQAFSQAGVETA

-624 VARALWWRKAPSR
+624 VARALWWREAPSR
-637 CDTPRTE
+637 CDTPRAQ
-644 AANDK
+644 AANDGS
-649 AAAAER
+649 AAQER

-665 YVDLTDRFCGPTQCH
+665 YVDLTDRFCGPTECH
-680 VFIGGKLAFRDR
+680 VYIGGKLAFRDR

-701 TLEGPL
+701 TLEAPL